1 MRRLSLASLLLL
13 ALACLATPR
22 TASAQINSLDDI
34 VRGGVDDARLLTN
47 AYLDPGVDGFGAGLN
62 TGWAGAAR
70 PHKLFGFHLRA
81 GVTVVSI
88 PGGDQDFSVTE
99 GDFNILAFADGA
111 VPASSPTVGGDDD
124 AATYRFVVPG
134 LQSGFG
140 SPEDPIVMPQGTGI
154 SYVPAPVLE
163 AGVGLIRDTEVMLRL
178 VPTINVDEYGD
189 VGLFGL
195 GLKHGLNQWIP
206 AGGVVPVDL
215 SVMAHYTRLNV
226 TANLSEGGD
235 RQLDWTSNAFAVNV
249 LAGKTVSVLSV
260 YGGVGFERATTDV
273 AFKGT
278 YTLEVETP
286 QGTQTVTE
294 TDPEGLSVDFTGANN
309 VRALA
314 GLRLRLAVLA
324 LYVEGT
330 LANYPSLMAGV
341 GLSFR

>member
-1 MRRLSLASLLLL
+1 MRRLPLASLLLL
-13 ALACLATPR
+13 AVALLAPR
-22 TASAQINSLDDI
+22 VAAAQINSLDDI
-34 VRGGVDDARLLTN
+34 VRGGVEDARLLTN

-62 TGWAGAAR
+62 TGWAGSAR
-70 PHKLFGFHLRA
+70 PHKLLGFHVRA
-81 GVTVVSI
+81 GLTVVSI
-88 PGGDQDFSVTE
+88 PGGDQAFSVTE
-99 GDFNILAFADGA
+99 DDFSILEFDDGA

-124 AATYRFVVPG
+124 AVPYRFVIPG

-140 SPEDPIVMPQGTGI
+140 SPQDPIVMPQGTGI
-154 SYVPAPVLE
+154 SYVPAPMLE
-163 AGVGLIRDTEVMLRL
+163 AGVGLIRDTEVMVRL
-178 VPTINVDEYGD
+178 VPTINVRDYGD
-189 VGLFGL
+189 IGLFGA

-206 AGGVVPVDL
+206 AGGVLPVDL

-226 TANLSEGGD
+226 TANLSEGGE

-260 YGGVGFERATTDV
+260 YGGLGYERATTDV

-278 YTLEVETP
+278 YKLEVDTP
-286 QGTQTVTE
+286 QGTE
-294 TDPEGLSVDFTGANN
+294 TRNVEDPFAVDFTGANN

-330 LANYPSLMAGV
+330 LANYPSVMAGV